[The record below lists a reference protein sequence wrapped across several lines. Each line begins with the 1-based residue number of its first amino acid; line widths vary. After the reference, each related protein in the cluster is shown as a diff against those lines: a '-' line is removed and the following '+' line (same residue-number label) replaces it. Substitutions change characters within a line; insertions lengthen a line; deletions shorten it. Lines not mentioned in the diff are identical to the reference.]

1 MAQLNFLGAAWTEV
15 NGDFVLQ
22 PGQNVP
28 LLSSTRIRLLRDT
41 NQRHWLDAK
50 LGVQWENGYRLTLHT
65 QTPCKLE
72 QQEWVLIESD
82 ESVVHQFQVVSNNPA
97 DDALWLEIGAFILH
111 SSHSWMRLVDRDITI
126 FTSGV
131 RNVLVSPNR
140 LEHPITIVSNQL
152 ECRIDLTKAQ
162 LACSAG
168 SFLAKLSCFCQG
180 KSTGYRSLHDQQ
192 FLSTNHVLNL
202 SKVERISQLDFETD
216 SRVFLNFELDSR
228 QHGVGHLFEGQSTG
242 PTGLNS
248 AVPTFEAV
256 DYRLNVL
263 FEKPEAKSL
272 QNDVVVAGIRLKGKH
287 RQSHLICNGAI
298 DENDLPSVLYCD
310 QIDLLIRLGNPSIR
324 DNLNI
329 ASCLVARAPLVAE
342 TMSSELH
349 GATPGTWIRLRGA
362 DRLTLT
368 ALHHTDPGLV
378 ASLLHRP
385 VESLPRVAQ
394 LANHLVC
401 YDALAVLERVVE
413 SEHEVQA
420 ESEIGL
426 KEMTSS
432 IGDVSVEPIR
442 FTGGTLLVPL
452 VDIDRLRSWN
462 WALPSDELFNLSF
475 AEFDSIRAI
484 LEKSEVPD
492 LLRSHFHQAS
502 VALGNELT
510 VKQRSEEWAWTLS
523 DASCQQDFLAF
534 GSSNGLHVFRAAEN
548 PLRDLLEQLN
558 IKQGGES
565 GPRAVA
571 STRTHASRLEV
582 GPGSQTLRTISEIV
596 TREPAGFKGGQA
608 NRDAETAGTPSESEL
623 RQVFDDHTAVLN
635 FENVEFALPVPRD
648 GLAENPVPDLQGML
662 KKADFH
668 EFIPHRFA
676 EGVAS
681 WFKIPFE
688 IPNPQDVDGFNYV
701 VGLQQTLAILKLQSG
716 VGLQEVVE
724 RLPKGERGPRWYVKH
739 LVEGGRDQYGA
750 IQPGNQIDGDVLSP
764 GWTGAVVFNPGLL
777 FDVPGL
783 NTFLSKFVGLPMR
796 YLAFSA
802 HIDGDAIPRDYA
814 NVYGTYR
821 YVDEGAGELTPGES
835 PETDVV
841 WELGAV
847 DVRFRDREI
856 THFEIT
862 GFLLIRKFWK
872 NEVPED
878 TGPHIFKVIGRY
890 QSASAEGNPTREP
903 RIVFEAT
910 SKTPLEMKINGD
922 DGLAFLKAVHFKGVT
937 VYIEGIGTSGGGQQG
952 SRFELDGEIET
963 QEWKDCPEFLQVDP
977 DKKIKFSHLGLP
989 LPGNGRMKWD
999 WPSLE
1004 FPLKQKQPLK
1014 LGSIEFT
1021 FTGIGIGRAELF
1033 QGMLKVY
1040 GNEPAGSF
1048 PWVSLKVEL
1057 FKYPQLSEKA
1067 GQSLGLE
1074 LVTAIQDDG
1083 STGGLWL
1090 KGLDFDNLDI
1100 DLFRFLR
1107 IRARKIKLFSKQ
1119 GQAALLI
1126 YQMSLEILGKVIIGP
1141 KKNEESDSEES
1152 DSEESGSEESGLTAL
1167 MFQDTNNSEQ
1177 RGFVAYIH
1185 EKIEIHPVVV
1195 IDWLLLAN
1203 GVYLGKLAPLLLSLE
1218 EADSDELLDAILK
1231 QAEQRKLGG
1240 AAVKGRWGFGIGFAI
1255 LGESSSLRAKMLFM
1269 DGSVYG
1275 LMLQSEILKQ
1285 WLGFEGFA
1293 IAYIKGD
1300 TPERDHF
1307 WLEIQVPWFTA
1318 GALNFLGG
1326 VIAFEVY
1333 LKGGFMTDFG
1343 YPWLKDGIRRWDRGL
1358 GFNVGIYVGHAGAY
1372 FRYLP
1377 GKSAN
1382 GGTEIT
1388 VAGGFGLAIGYG
1400 WGGEFAGG
1408 RLKVYVG
1415 IEVYGIVEGEITI
1428 EAGSG
1433 LKLLD
1438 NSGSTALTAPATGMT
1453 VASRGLTLTRARLT
1467 GIVGIVVRGYGELDV
1482 WILYAKIEVIAFA
1495 EAETTLLWAKDQ
1507 RAQLIY
1513 AFRIGQRFEGSCRV
1527 GKGWF
1532 SWTFRV
1538 TVEATMEIGGA
1549 IDL

>member
-1 MAQLNFLGAAWTEV
+1 
-15 NGDFVLQ
+15 
-22 PGQNVP
+22 
-28 LLSSTRIRLLRDT
+28 
-41 NQRHWLDAK
+41 
-50 LGVQWENGYRLTLHT
+50 
-65 QTPCKLE
+65 
-72 QQEWVLIESD
+72 
-82 ESVVHQFQVVSNNPA
+82 
-97 DDALWLEIGAFILH
+97 
-111 SSHSWMRLVDRDITI
+111 
-126 FTSGV
+126 
-131 RNVLVSPNR
+131 
-140 LEHPITIVSNQL
+140 
-152 ECRIDLTKAQ
+152 
-162 LACSAG
+162 
-168 SFLAKLSCFCQG
+168 
-180 KSTGYRSLHDQQ
+180 
-192 FLSTNHVLNL
+192 
-202 SKVERISQLDFETD
+202 
-216 SRVFLNFELDSR
+216 
-228 QHGVGHLFEGQSTG
+228 
-242 PTGLNS
+242 
-248 AVPTFEAV
+248 
-256 DYRLNVL
+256 
-263 FEKPEAKSL
+263 
-272 QNDVVVAGIRLKGKH
+272 
-287 RQSHLICNGAI
+287 
-298 DENDLPSVLYCD
+298 
-310 QIDLLIRLGNPSIR
+310 
-324 DNLNI
+324 
-329 ASCLVARAPLVAE
+329 
-342 TMSSELH
+342 
-349 GATPGTWIRLRGA
+349 
-362 DRLTLT
+362 
-368 ALHHTDPGLV
+368 
-378 ASLLHRP
+378 
-385 VESLPRVAQ
+385 
-394 LANHLVC
+394 
-401 YDALAVLERVVE
+401 LERVVE
-413 SEHEVQA
+413 SEHSEHKVQA
-420 ESEIGL
+420 ESQIGL

-432 IGDVSVEPIR
+432 VGDVSVEPIR

-452 VDIDRLRSWN
+452 VDIDRLRHWN

-475 AEFDSIRAI
+475 AQFDRVRAH
-484 LEKSEVPD
+484 LEKSEFPD
-492 LLRSHFHQAS
+492 LLRSHFYQAS

-523 DASCQQDFLAF
+523 DASSQQDFLAF
-534 GSSNGLHVFRAAEN
+534 GSSNGLHLYRAAEN

-571 STRTHASRLEV
+571 STKTHASRLEV

-608 NRDAETAGTPSESEL
+608 NRDAEEAATPGESEL

-635 FENVEFALPVPRD
+635 FDNVEFALQVPRD
-648 GLAENPVPDLQGML
+648 GLPENPVPDMQGMFQ
-662 KKADFH
+662 KANFQD
-668 EFIPHRFA
+668 FIPHRFA

-681 WFKIPFE
+681 WFRIPFE
-688 IPNPQDVDGFNYV
+688 IPNVQDVDGLNYV
-701 VGLQQTLAILKLQSG
+701 VGLQQTLAILKLQSS

-724 RLPKGERGPRWYVKH
+724 GLPKGERGPRWYVKH
-739 LVEGGRDQYGA
+739 LVEGGRDQFGA
-750 IQPGNQIDGDVLSP
+750 LQPANQIDGDVLSP
-764 GWTGAVVFNPGLL
+764 GWTGAVIFNPGLL

-783 NTFLSKFVGLPMR
+783 NTLLSKFVGLPMR

-802 HIDGDAIPRDYA
+802 HIDGDTIPRDYA

-821 YVDEGAGELTPGES
+821 YVDEGAGELGPGEA
-835 PETDVV
+835 PDTDVV
-841 WELGAV
+841 WDLGAV

-856 THFEIT
+856 TQFEIT

-872 NEVPED
+872 TEVPEE
-878 TGPHIFKVIGRY
+878 TGPHIFKVVGRY
-890 QSASAEGNPTREP
+890 QSGSAEGNPTKEP

-937 VYIEGIGTSGGGQQG
+937 VYLEGIGTSGSGQQG

-963 QEWKDCPEFLQVDP
+963 QEWKNGPEFLQVDP

-1004 FPLKQKQPLK
+1004 FPLKQKQPLR

-1021 FTGIGIGRAELF
+1021 FTGIGLAEADRF
-1033 QGMLKVY
+1033 RGMLKLWTNDTPE
-1040 GNEPAGSF
+1040 GKF

-1067 GQSLGLE
+1067 GQSLGFE
-1074 LVTAIQDDG
+1074 LVAAIKDDG
-1083 STGGLWL
+1083 SRGGLWL

-1107 IRARKIKLFSKQ
+1107 IRARKIKLFSET

-1126 YQMSLEILGKVIIGP
+1126 YQMSLEILGKEIIGS
-1141 KKNEESDSEES
+1141 KEDEK
-1152 DSEESGSEESGLTAL
+1152 SGLTAL

-1177 RGFVAYIH
+1177 RGFVAYLH

-1218 EADSDELLDAILK
+1218 EADSDDLLKTIQE
-1231 QAEQRKLGG
+1231 QAQERKLGG
-1240 AAVKGRWGFGIGFAI
+1240 AAVKGRWGFGIGFVI

-1307 WLEIQVPWFTA
+1307 WLEIQVPWFTT

-1333 LKGGFMTDFG
+1333 LNGGFTFDFG
-1343 YPWLKDGIRRWDRGL
+1343 YPWLREGIRRWDRGL

-1372 FRYLP
+1372 FRYLT

-1382 GGTEIT
+1382 GDKEIT

-1400 WGGEFAGG
+1400 WGGEFAEG

-1415 IEVYGIVEGEITI
+1415 IEIYGIVEGEITI
-1428 EAGSG
+1428 EAGGG
-1433 LKLLD
+1433 LNLLD
-1438 NSGSTALTAPATGMT
+1438 NSGSAALTAPSTGLA

-1495 EAETTLLWAKDQ
+1495 EAETTLLWAKNQ

-1513 AFRIGQRFEGSCRV
+1513 AFRIGALFSASCRV

-1532 SWTFRV
+1532 SWTFQV
-1538 TVEATMEIGGA
+1538 TYQATMEIGGA

>member
-1 MAQLNFLGAAWTEV
+1 MAQLSFLGASWTETD
-15 NGDFVLQ
+15 GEFQLQ
-22 PGQNVP
+22 PGHSVP
-28 LLSSTRIRLLRDT
+28 LLPSTRVRLLRDVSQQT
-41 NQRHWLDAK
+41 WLDA
-50 LGVQWENGYRLTLHT
+50 LINAQWGNGYRVNLHV
-65 QTPCKLE
+65 QAPCILD
-72 QQEWVLIESD
+72 QQEWRLTGLDKSA
-82 ESVVHQFQVVSNNPA
+82 VHQFQVISKTCGE
-97 DDALWLEIGAFILH
+97 DTFWLETGAFSLH
-111 SSHSWMRLVDRDITI
+111 ASQPWLRVHQQDIALYL
-126 FTSGV
+126 SADS
-131 RNVLVSPNR
+131 NVLISPDR
-140 LEHPITIVSNQL
+140 FEHPITVVSKDL

-162 LACSAG
+162 LTYSSG
-168 SFLAKLSCFCQG
+168 SFLAKLSCFCQAYA
-180 KSTGYRSLHDQQ
+180 TGYRSLNDQT
-192 FLSTNHVLNL
+192 FLSAEHKVDL
-202 SKVERISQLDFETD
+202 SQNQSTSELEFETE
-216 SRVFLNFELDSR
+216 SRIFLNFELDSR
-228 QHGVGHLFEGQSTG
+228 QHCVGYRFKDVLSEQVHQ
-242 PTGLNS
+242 NS
-248 AVPTFEAV
+248 AVPSFEAV
-256 DYRLNVL
+256 DYKLNII
-263 FEKPEAKSL
+263 FKRAETQSL
-272 QNDVVVAGIRLKGKH
+272 KGPPIVAGMSFVSKH
-287 RQSHLICNGAI
+287 PSSHLICNGAI
-298 DENDLPSVLYCD
+298 DEHDRSSILVSD
-310 QIDLLIRLGNPSIR
+310 RIDLLVRLGNPSIY
-324 DNLNI
+324 DNLNV
-329 ASCLVARAPLVAE
+329 ASCMVSFASLSTA
-342 TMSSELH
+342 TISSELH
-349 GATPGTWIRLRGA
+349 GFTPGTWIRLLGA
-362 DRLTLT
+362 DRLTLAT
-368 ALHHTDPGLV
+368 QRHTDPGLV
-378 ASLLHRP
+378 ASLLRRDP
-385 VESLPRVAQ
+385 DSLPHVSQ
-394 LANHLVC
+394 IESHLAC
-401 YDALAVLERVVE
+401 YDALTVLERVAASEE
-413 SEHEVQA
+413 SVQA

-426 KEMTSS
+426 KILTSS
-432 IGDVSVEPIR
+432 IGDVEVEPLR

-452 VDIDRLRSWN
+452 VDVDRLRDWN
-462 WALPSDELFNLSF
+462 WVLRSDELFSLSF
-475 AEFDSIRAI
+475 AEFDTIRHK
-484 LEKSEVPD
+484 LEKSEFPD
-492 LLRSHFHQAS
+492 LMRGHFHQAS
-502 VALGNELT
+502 VALGNDLR
-510 VKQRSEEWAWTLS
+510 VKQRSEGLAWTLS
-523 DASCQQDFLAF
+523 DASQRQEFLAF
-534 GSSNGLHVFRAAEN
+534 GSSDGLHVCKAAEN
-548 PLRDLLEQLN
+548 PLRDLLEKLN
-558 IKQGGES
+558 IKQGDAS

-571 STRTHASRLEV
+571 STKTHVSRLEV
-582 GPGSQTLRTISEIV
+582 GPGSQASRTLSEIV
-596 TREPAGFKGGQA
+596 TRESPGFKSGHVS
-608 NRDAETAGTPSESEL
+608 REKAEAGKLSESEL

-635 FENVEFALPVPRD
+635 FDNVEFALPVLRD
-648 GLAENPVPDLQGML
+648 GLPDNPVPDLQGMI
-662 KKADFH
+662 KKANFH

-676 EGVAS
+676 DGISS
-681 WFKIPFE
+681 WFRIPFD
-688 IPNPQDVDGFNYV
+688 IPEVEKGDGLNYV

-716 VGLQEVVE
+716 VGLQEIVE
-724 RLPKGERGPRWYVKH
+724 NLPKGERGPRWYVKH
-739 LVEGGRDQYGA
+739 LVEGGRDQFGA
-750 IQPGNQIDGDVLSP
+750 MQPGNQIDGDVLSP
-764 GWTGAVVFNPGLL
+764 GWTGAIIFSPGML

-783 NTFLSKFVGLPMR
+783 DSLLSKFIALPMR

-802 HIDGDAIPRDYA
+802 HIDGDTIPRDYA
-814 NVYGTYR
+814 NIYGTYR
-821 YVDEGAGELTPGES
+821 YVDEGAGESGLEES
-835 PETDVV
+835 PDTDVI
-841 WELGAV
+841 WDLGAV

-872 NEVPED
+872 TEVTED
-878 TGPHIFKVIGRY
+878 TEPHIFKVVGRY

-922 DGLAFLKAVHFKGVT
+922 DGLAFLKAVYFKGVT
-937 VYIEGIGTSGGGQQG
+937 VYLEGIGTSGSGQQN

-963 QEWKDCPEFLQVDP
+963 QKWKDGPEFLQVDP

-1004 FPLKQKQPLK
+1004 FPLKQKQPLR

-1021 FTGIGIGRAELF
+1021 FTGIGIGKAELF
-1033 QGMLKVY
+1033 QSMLKVF
-1040 GNEPAGSF
+1040 GDEPAGTF

-1067 GQSLGLE
+1067 GQSLGFE

-1083 STGGLWL
+1083 SAGGLWL

-1107 IRARKIKLFSKQ
+1107 IRARKIKLFGEQ
-1119 GQAALLI
+1119 GQTALLI
-1126 YQMSLEILGKVIIGP
+1126 YQMSLEILGKEIIGS
-1141 KKNEESDSEES
+1141 KEDEK
-1152 DSEESGSEESGLTAL
+1152 SGLTAL

-1218 EADSDELLDAILK
+1218 EADSDDLLETIQE
-1231 QAEQRKLGG
+1231 QAKERKLGG

-1275 LMLQSEILKQ
+1275 LMLQSEILEQ

-1318 GALNFLGG
+1318 GAFNFLGG

-1415 IEVYGIVEGEITI
+1415 IEVYGIVEGDITI

-1433 LKLLD
+1433 LKLLG
-1438 NSGSTALTAPATGMT
+1438 NSGSTVLTAPITSMT

-1495 EAETTLLWAKDQ
+1495 EAETTLLWAKNQ